1 MNENTVLIIE
11 NKSTLRQYIINIYRN
26 INEFTLNI
34 NPQEKKETILFLED
48 SDINKIK
55 NDVQNLESIDNKIVK
70 VISEIIKWSNLEKI
84 PLKIIF

>member
-1 MNENTVLIIE
+1 MDENTVLIIE

-34 NPQEKKETILFLED
+34 NPQEKKETILVLED

-55 NDVQNLESIDNKIVK
+55 NDVQNLESIDNKIVN
-70 VISEIIKWSNLEKI
+70 VISEIVK
-84 PLKIIF
+84 

>member
-11 NKSTLRQYIINIYRN
+11 NKSTSKQYIINIYKN

-34 NPQEKKETILFLED
+34 NPQEKKETILVLED

-55 NDVQNLESIDNKIVK
+55 NDVQNLESIDKRIVN
-70 VISEIIKWSNLEKI
+70 VINEIIK
-84 PLKIIF
+84 

>member
-11 NKSTLRQYIINIYRN
+11 NKSTLRQYIINVYRN

-34 NPQEKKETILFLED
+34 NPQEKKETILVLED

-55 NDVQNLESIDNKIVK
+55 NDVQNLESIDNKIVN
-70 VISEIIKWSNLEKI
+70 VISEIVK
-84 PLKIIF
+84 